1 MGINFLGKPKSGCQ
15 ENNNSSDFI
24 KIKYFCKI
32 RYSKIKKKTVKIK
45 QQTEIKCL
53 QHFHQ
58 RFRTQNVRRA
68 CRTTTMATKGRE
80 RKQERERKNKEWAK
94 KKKNTSREF
103 IKEPLIGHKPPLN
116 QLSLEQSAS
125 LHICF

>member
-1 MGINFLGKPKSGCQ
+1 MKIFLSSVGGYKLSRQAKILPGRCQ

-53 QHFHQ
+53 QYFHQ

-94 KKKNTSREF
+94 KKKKIQAGN
-103 IKEPLIGHKPPLN
+103 L
-116 QLSLEQSAS
+116 
-125 LHICF
+125 

>member
-32 RYSKIKKKTVKIK
+32 RYSKIKKKKTVKIK

-53 QHFHQ
+53 QYFHQ

-94 KKKNTSREF
+94 KKKKIQAGN
-103 IKEPLIGHKPPLN
+103 L
-116 QLSLEQSAS
+116 
-125 LHICF
+125 